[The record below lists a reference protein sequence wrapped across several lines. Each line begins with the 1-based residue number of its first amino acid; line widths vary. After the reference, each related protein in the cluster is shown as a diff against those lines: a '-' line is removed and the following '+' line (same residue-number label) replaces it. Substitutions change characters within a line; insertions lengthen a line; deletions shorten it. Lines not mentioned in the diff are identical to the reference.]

1 MGEIKRIEVA
11 VGIIFNQAG
20 EVLIGQRTVQDQYL
34 NKWEFPGGKLEAGE
48 SAKAALRRELF
59 EELTIEVEDCEHL
72 MVVEHDYPDRQVR
85 LYVQKVT
92 HFSGEPTGAEQ
103 QALRWID
110 PKDLANV
117 DFLAGNQVIIDRLL

>member
-34 NKWEFPGGKLEAGE
+34 NKWEFPGGKLETGE

-72 MVVEHDYPDRQVR
+72 MVVEHD
-85 LYVQKVT
+85 
-92 HFSGEPTGAEQ
+92 
-103 QALRWID
+103 
-110 PKDLANV
+110 
-117 DFLAGNQVIIDRLL
+117 

>member
-20 EVLIGQRTVQDQYL
+20 EVLIGQKTVQDQYL